1 MADLDDFAFL
11 WDGSQQGWRLQ
22 KINHRTWHVWVMLS
36 TEGPTVDEIRRV
48 RQLDPSLGSLGAR
61 EAMARLRG
69 ATTVELP
76 GPVGNI
82 EMRALVERAR
92 ALGLQTRVEL
102 EDRSSCLPMRNGEA
116 LLIELDDLARQV
128 VERMEAAGLP
138 VDLVEVD

>member
-1 MADLDDFAFL
+1 MAGLDDFAFL
-11 WDGSQQGWRLQ
+11 WDGSQSGWRIR
-22 KINHRTWHVWVMLS
+22 KTYHRTWHVWVMLS
-36 TEGPTVDEIRRV
+36 QGPTVDEIRRV
-48 RQLDPSLGSLGAR
+48 RQLDPSLGSLSAR

-82 EMRALVERAR
+82 EMRVLVERAR

-102 EDRSSCLPMRNGEA
+102 EDRSSCLPVRNGEA
-116 LLIELDDLARQV
+116 LLIEPDDLARQV

-138 VDLVEVD
+138 VNLVEVD